1 MAERWIRLCVTQI
14 VVGRFRFADDDVG
27 GAGRD
32 QQDVVV
38 TCETIQH
45 PSNPSMAQGQHEK
58 VGCSKRRT
66 RLEVVLVVDAADRIA
81 RRVVA
86 AALAAHVLLGR
97 RAQHQVASHRLV
109 HATAM
114 TIRKSTEPH

>member
-45 PSNPSMAQGQHEK
+45 PSNPSMA
-58 VGCSKRRT
+58 
-66 RLEVVLVVDAADRIA
+66 
-81 RRVVA
+81 
-86 AALAAHVLLGR
+86 
-97 RAQHQVASHRLV
+97 
-109 HATAM
+109 
-114 TIRKSTEPH
+114 